1 MTATFGP
8 RGRAETCPGD
18 TGLEDFHRNGPGVT
32 GGNSRKG
39 RGPRCHAAI
48 AGVMRDRSEVL
59 LYCLDYSPL
68 RDAIKF
74 AHPFEAT
81 TPAEAGVVIL
91 GR

>member
-48 AGVMRDRSEVL
+48 ARVMRNSRIEL
-59 LYCLDYSPL
+59 
-68 RDAIKF
+68 
-74 AHPFEAT
+74 
-81 TPAEAGVVIL
+81 
-91 GR
+91 